1 MLLHMREAAKTNR
14 CVVYSRNIADKFQ
27 RDRFLKMSLPP
38 EKITELKQIIHSQLN
53 QV

>member
-1 MLLHMREAAKTNR
+1 MREAAKTNR